1 MTYGEAIEKMAR
13 AMCVAA
19 GEEWEDG
26 GLHVRDAI
34 AAADAIGLREMM
46 EALEKPM
53 TKEQA
58 YCTHPFKLEMRWARY
73 YDHGPKEYEGYTHV
87 GYQNYGN
94 QFNPDMCGLLWVRRA
109 TPQQRGCAQ
118 PHPVPDRSKST
129 A

>member
-13 AMCVAA
+13 AMASKDDSPSVYSYKHYA
-19 GEEWEDG
+19 
-26 GLHVRDAI
+26 R
-34 AAADAIGLREMM
+34 AAAEAIGLREMM

-73 YDHGPKEYEGYTHV
+73 YDLGPKEYEGYTHV

-109 TPQQRGCAQ
+109 TPQQRGCA
-118 PHPVPDRSKST
+118 PPPPAPDHSKST